1 MPEMTPLEKAL
12 KRESEY
18 CNNAVFIGG
27 AFYCEKSGKLIHPLA
42 LSEDGKCRNKKNC
55 KYLKENAT

>member
-18 CNNAVFIGG
+18 CKETVFADG
-27 AFYCEKSGKLIHPLA
+27 ALYCKKSGKLIHPLA
-42 LSEDGKCRNKKNC
+42 LTEDGKCRNKKSC
-55 KYLKENAT
+55 KYLKEVI